1 MSISQ
6 EEAAACLVV
15 KASPV
20 PAGAVEAR
28 GDEQDDHQ
36 GDEQAQ
42 AHHGGD
48 DGPDQ
53 RPLGCVDQG

>member
-1 MSISQ
+1 MS
-6 EEAAACLVV
+6 LVI

-28 GDEQDDHQ
+28 SDEQDDHQ

-42 AHHGGD
+42 TDDGGD

-53 RPLGCVDQG
+53 RPLGHVDQG